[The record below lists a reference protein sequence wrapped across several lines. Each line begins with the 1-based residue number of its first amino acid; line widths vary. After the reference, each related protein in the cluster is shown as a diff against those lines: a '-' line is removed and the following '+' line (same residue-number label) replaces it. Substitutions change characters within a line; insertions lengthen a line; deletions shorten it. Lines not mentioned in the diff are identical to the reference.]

1 MARLHAQFYSLI
13 LTLVVSE
20 YRDLDHACRCVAERS
35 PRWKLTIELILMTKG
50 NRVSCAKWDSGASL
64 LDLAQRETAP
74 TSSLRGS
81 GAAHLLLVFGVGF
94 GR

>member
-1 MARLHAQFYSLI
+1 MGL
-13 LTLVVSE
+13 
-20 YRDLDHACRCVAERS
+20 
-35 PRWKLTIELILMTKG
+35 
-50 NRVSCAKWDSGASL
+50 GASL